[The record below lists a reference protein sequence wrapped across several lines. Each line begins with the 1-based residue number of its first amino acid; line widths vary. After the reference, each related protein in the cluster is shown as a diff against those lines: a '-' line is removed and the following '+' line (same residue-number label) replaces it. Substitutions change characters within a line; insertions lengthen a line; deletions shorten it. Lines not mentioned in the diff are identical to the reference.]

1 MFFFFFHC
9 CCSGADSKPF
19 RKVKTGCLTCKIRHL
34 KCDETKPHCLRCLK
48 FGVECDFYLT
58 KAQQGGSTFK
68 SNAKPLVP
76 RPSPSHTIFYP
87 LSQKL
92 FSDEQEQR
100 YFRFFCDKTSQGL
113 SGYFDSALWSELVL
127 QACENDSAI
136 RHAVVAIGALDLT
149 SKRSTSRIQAHQIL
163 NDDAEQDHRFA
174 LQQYGLAIKR
184 MRESTSEKK
193 VDLRTMLIGCILLT
207 CFETFHGNHQSAIAQ
222 MQSGLSLLEDWHAQH
237 TPNLDE
243 VLGTSSPSPFVVDD
257 EILQAL
263 GRLDLQS
270 MTFLDPRPK
279 EIHNRMRRYGQAS
292 INAMP
297 ETFATLKEA
306 RVYLELVMRRFMHFM
321 ISISNVEG
329 SDGVMKLSDPLP
341 DIPEFILA
349 DQRRHMKELQRWHSA
364 FMPLL
369 KYARTVEGKK
379 NFLAA
384 TALETHYLSS
394 YFGLD
399 AMTLDSRSS
408 ASRSMPV
415 FREIVSLCTDIL
427 SHPSAIADETKYTF
441 DLQIVAS
448 LYATGLRCRHSGIRR
463 QAVALLLS
471 SPRREGVW
479 DAVLAGKI
487 VGWVADIEEED
498 GLDGEFMKE
507 GKGIIDLKF
516 DFNLQARSVYLQCLQ
531 IRTGS
536 DILVEREATL
546 TW

>member
-1 MFFFFFHC
+1 M
-9 CCSGADSKPF
+9 
-19 RKVKTGCLTCKIRHL
+19 
-34 KCDETKPHCLRCLK
+34 
-48 FGVECDFYLT
+48 
-58 KAQQGGSTFK
+58 KAQRGGPAFISK
-68 SNAKPLVP
+68 AKTLIP
-76 RPSPSHTIFYP
+76 RPSPSHTVFYP

-92 FSDEQEQR
+92 FGDEQEQR
-100 YFRFFCDKTSQGL
+100 YFRFFCDKTSHGL
-113 SGYFDSALWSELVL
+113 SGYFDSVFWSQLVL
-127 QACENDSAI
+127 QVCENDPAI
-136 RHAVVAIGALDLT
+136 RHAVVAIGALDLI
-149 SKRSTSRIQAHQIL
+149 SKRSRQAHQVL
-163 NDDAEQDHRFA
+163 NDEAEQDHRFA
-174 LQQYGLAIKR
+174 LQQYGLSIRR
-184 MRESTSEKK
+184 MRESTSERK
-193 VDLRTMLIGCILLT
+193 VDLRTMLIGCILLA
-207 CFETFHGNHQSAIAQ
+207 CFESFHGNHQSAIAQ
-222 MQSGLSLLEDWHAQH
+222 MQSGLSLLEDWHSQN
-237 TPNLDE
+237 TRNSDE

-279 EIHNRMRRYGQAS
+279 ETHNRMRNYGQAS
-292 INAMP
+292 INTMP
-297 ETFATLKEA
+297 ETFSTLMEA

-329 SDGVMKLSDPLP
+329 SDGVMKLSDPSP

-349 DQRRHMKELQRWHSA
+349 DQRQHMKELQRWHGA

-369 KYARTVEGKK
+369 AHARTAEGRK

-399 AMTLDSRSS
+399 AMALDSQSY
-408 ASRSMPV
+408 ASRSTAV
-415 FREIVSLCTDIL
+415 FKEIVSLCTAIL
-427 SHPSAIADETKYTF
+427 SHPAAIADETKYTF
-441 DLQIVAS
+441 DLQIVAP
-448 LYATGLRCRHSGIRR
+448 LYATGLRCRHSATRR
-463 QAVALLLS
+463 QAADLLLS

-516 DFNLQARSVYLQCLQ
+516 DFDLQARSVHVQCLR
-531 IRTGS
+531 IKTGS